1 MTKTVKDLLAGIH
14 GLAPRIIAGAAEI
27 EAARR
32 IPPDLVE
39 ALRSIG
45 VFRMLVPQSHG
56 GLELDLPAALDVVTA
71 LARIDSSVGWTVMI
85 ATAGPVFLSMLPRQ
99 VYEQVYQSGP
109 DVIVAGSAHPGGT
122 AQAVPDGWRVN
133 GRWPFASGCQ
143 HADWMLGLCIM
154 SEDGKPLPGPA
165 GEAGPP
171 LALACCLPARHWQI
185 EDTWHV
191 AGLKGTGSH
200 HIALHDALVPAQNF
214 IDLAG
219 DRTCLPGP
227 LYQAPVQIIPLLHG
241 AFAVGTAEAAL
252 NELVALANNGRRQL
266 HAAVS
271 MRESESFQSE
281 LGRVAADVRAAAG
294 FLQAQ
299 AASYWQ
305 HAIAGTLKDEALF
318 TQGTQSAIWLTATC
332 VRAVDAC
339 FALAGG
345 AAVYE
350 TSALQRR
357 LRDIHVAAQHGAV
370 QQRHYVTAGKQ
381 LLGVTQQA
389 TIPRQ

>member
-14 GLAPRIIAGAAEI
+14 ELAPCITARAAEI

-45 VFRMLVPQSHG
+45 VFRMVVPQSHG
-56 GLELDLPAALDVVTA
+56 GMELDLPAALEVVTA
-71 LARIDSSVGWTVMI
+71 LARIDGSVGWTVMI
-85 ATAGPVFLSMLPRQ
+85 ATAGPVFMAMLPRQ

-109 DVIVAGSAHPGGT
+109 DVIVAGSAQSGGT
-122 AQAVPDGWRVN
+122 AEAEADGWRVN

-143 HADWMLGLCIM
+143 HADWMLGLCTM

-171 LALACCLPARHWQI
+171 LARGCFLPARAWQI
-185 EDTWHV
+185 EDTWNV

-214 IDLAG
+214 IDLFG
-219 DRTCLPGP
+219 DTPCLPGP
-227 LYQAPVQIIPLLHG
+227 LYQAPMQNIPLLHA
-241 AFAVGTAEAAL
+241 AFAVGVAEAAL
-252 NELVALANNGRRQL
+252 SELVELANSGRRQL
-266 HAAVS
+266 HAAVP
-271 MRESESFQSE
+271 MRQSESFQGK
-281 LGRVAADVRAAAG
+281 LGCIAADVRAAAG
-294 FLQAQ
+294 FLQTQ
-299 AASYWQ
+299 AASHWQ

-318 TQGTQSAIWLTATC
+318 AQGTQTAVWLTATC

-339 FALAGG
+339 FALAGS

-357 LRDIHVAAQHGAV
+357 LRDIHVAAQHGTV
-370 QQRHYVTAGKQ
+370 QERHYVTAGKQ
-381 LLGVTQQA
+381 TLGVSQ
-389 TIPRQ
+389 